1 MIGGVFVSK
10 KKFIIIFLIIMSL
23 AIVIVGILLIN
34 YSFNGWD
41 NGTTSKRQEVI
52 NTNLGDEFKVNFETR
67 NFPDLDTNIIVMNSE
82 GKEEITH
89 FVIDGELNKTEFKT
103 ILNTSQI
110 RCYQYYEQL
119 IFKVDNSQFKG
130 VNIERIAKMRP
141 AEISE
146 FDKVAKALVA
156 KKEWIWV
163 QICGSYL
170 LESGDKDMRS
180 TIERYAKA
188 QFTQEELDLNQNSK
202 ITKEQMVS
210 FAKQILG
217 QK

>member
-1 MIGGVFVSK
+1 MIEGVFVSK
-10 KKFIIIFLIIMSL
+10 KKFIFKILIFLAL
-23 AIVIVGILLIN
+23 VIVIGGILLIK
-34 YSFNGWD
+34 YSFKGWSD
-41 NGTTSKRQEVI
+41 GTTSQRDEII

-67 NFPDLDTNIIVMNSE
+67 NFPDIDTNITVMDSE

-89 FVIDGELNKTEFKT
+89 FVIDGELNKTEFKA

-130 VNIERIAKMRP
+130 VSIERIPQMKP
-141 AEISE
+141 TEISE

-163 QICGSYL
+163 QNCGRYL
-170 LESGDKDMRS
+170 LESGDKDMRN

-188 QFTQEELDLNQNSK
+188 QFTQEELDLNRNSK
-202 ITKEQMVS
+202 ITKEQMVT